1 MPVSRL
7 LTEGLAEQVA
17 AAYADAEVRL
27 LRLVAERLQAGA
39 ESPRWAEDKLAELQ
53 MLRGRASRIMAG
65 ATAQALDALMVALRR
80 AYLRGTAAGQGDA
93 DALGVDFTGPSEQA
107 ERQVAALY
115 ASMREQWQGMELQV
129 VRATVDAYRDAV
141 VRASA
146 GTLTGAA
153 TRLQDA
159 QVALDDLAR
168 RGVTGFTD
176 TAGRRWGLQS
186 YVEMATRTTTTQAA
200 VSGHLDRLEQ
210 AGINLFLV
218 SNSSRECELCA
229 PWEGKVLSRGPVA
242 AITRNVRTGERM
254 RVDVD
259 GTVQEATSAGLFHP
273 NCTHNLSGYIPGA
286 TRRGDADSNPKGY
299 AERQEQRRIERK
311 AREWDRRAAAAMT
324 PEAKRLAEVKRRE
337 WRDRAR
343 DHAKATGLN
352 RKTNRETANPTVAR

>member
-7 LTEGLAEQVA
+7 LTEGLADEVA
-17 AAYADAEVRL
+17 AAYAAAEVRL
-27 LRLVAERLQAGA
+27 LRLIAARLEAGA
-39 ESPRWAEDKLAELQ
+39 ESPTWAEDKLAELQ
-53 MLRGRASRIMAG
+53 VLRARARRIMAG
-65 ATAQALDALMVALRR
+65 ATAEALDALMVALRT

-93 DALGVDFTGPSEQA
+93 DALGMPFEGEPAQA

-141 VRASA
+141 VRASV

-176 TAGRRWGLQS
+176 TAGRRWGLVS
-186 YVEMATRTTTTQAA
+186 YVEMATRSTTAQASVA
-200 VSGHLDRLEQ
+200 GHLDRLEE

-242 AITRNVRTGERM
+242 AIVRNARTGERM

-259 GTVQEATSAGLFHP
+259 GTVEQATSAGLFHP

-286 TRRGDADSNPKGY
+286 TRRGDATSNPKGY
-299 AERQEQRRIERK
+299 AERQEQRRLERGV
-311 AREWDRRAAAAMT
+311 REWKRREAAAIT
-324 PEAKRLAEVKRRE
+324 PEAKAKARAKTRE
-337 WRDRAR
+337 WQAR
-343 DHAKATGLN
+343 VAAHTEATGLP
-352 RKTNRETANPTVAR
+352 RKRNRESLPGAR